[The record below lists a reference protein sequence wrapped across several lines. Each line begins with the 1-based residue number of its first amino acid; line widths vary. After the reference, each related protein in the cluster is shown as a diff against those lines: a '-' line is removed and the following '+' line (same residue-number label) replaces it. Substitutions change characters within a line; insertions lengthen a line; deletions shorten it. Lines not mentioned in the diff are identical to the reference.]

1 MNPKLLAIR
10 MVEYY
15 TMDGVLQGLGLFM
28 ARYTCSFVLS
38 VSIDHLQPLLV
49 DLLQVSGLDVQYYTA
64 DYIMAR
70 EIPGSVAFSRLV
82 TVEILIDKTTATES
96 ETRMSIV
103 IKNEELPLQLENHC
117 RQVFEFIKQEI
128 EQSRHWHLIESLTG

>member
-15 TMDGVLQGLGLFM
+15 TMDGVLQGLGLCM

-38 VSIDHLQPLLV
+38 VPIDHLQPLVV
-49 DLLQVSGLDVQYYTA
+49 DLLQVNGLDIQYYSA

-70 EIPGSVAFSRLV
+70 EVPGSMRLSKLV

-96 ETRMSIV
+96 ETRMNIV

-128 EQSRHWHLIESLTG
+128 EQSRHWHLIGSLAG

>member
-1 MNPKLLAIR
+1 
-10 MVEYY
+10 
-15 TMDGVLQGLGLFM
+15 LQGLGLCM

-70 EIPGSVAFSRLV
+70 EIPGSVPFPKLV
-82 TVEILIDKTTATES
+82 AVEILIDKTTATES
-96 ETRMSIV
+96 ETRMNIV
-103 IKNEELPLQLENHC
+103 IKNEELPLQLDNHC

-128 EQSRHWHLIESLTG
+128 EQSRHWHLIESLAG